1 MTPSW
6 TKRLGSY
13 GIWRQGSD
21 LDGPLAAHLEHLGFG
36 SIWVGGS
43 PSGDLVLIEE
53 LLDATEHITVATG
66 IVNIWATD
74 PVVVVASYRRIA
86 EKHPGRFLLGV
97 GVGHPEASGQDA
109 ARPFEPLVRY
119 LDALDAAGVPRDE
132 LVLAALGP
140 RVLRLAAER
149 TAGAHP
155 YLVTPEFN
163 RGARELLG
171 DALLAT
177 EQHVVLSPNP
187 QVAREV
193 GRASLHNYLRMRNY
207 VTNFGRMGFSD
218 DDVAGAGSDHFVDEI
233 IVSGDDDTI
242 RARLGAHLDNGAD
255 TVTVQLIHAP
265 GEDVYEAFRRLAGI
279 LGLS

>member
-1 MTPSW
+1 MTTSLA
-6 TKRLGSY
+6 KKLGPF
-13 GIWRQGSD
+13 GVWRRGPD
-21 LDGPLAAHLEHLGFG
+21 LDAPLAAHIEQLGFG
-36 SIWVGGS
+36 SLWVGGS
-43 PSGDLVLIEE
+43 PSDDLTQIEE
-53 LLDATEHITVATG
+53 LLDATERISLATG
-66 IVNIWATD
+66 IVNIWKAD
-74 PVVVVASYRRIA
+74 PVVVAASYRRIA
-86 EKHPGRFLLGV
+86 AKHPGRFVLGV

-163 RGARELLG
+163 RGARDLLG
-171 DALLAT
+171 DSLLAT
-177 EQHVVLSPNP
+177 EQHVVLSPDP

-193 GRASLHNYLRMRNY
+193 GRASLQNYLGMGNY
-207 VTNFGRMGFSD
+207 VMNFRRMGFSD
-218 DDVAGAGSDHFVDEI
+218 DDVAAPGSDHLVDEI
-233 IVSGDDDTI
+233 IVSGDDATI
-242 RARLGAHLDNGAD
+242 RARLAAHLDNGAD
-255 TVTVQLIHAP
+255 LVAVQLVHAP
-265 GEDVYEAFRRLAGI
+265 GEDVYEAFRRLARI